1 MRRFNRFWL
10 LLILMPFALF
20 LSSCDTV
27 SPNSDTIF
35 LNHEFSTDAANSS
48 IRFTFSSNDVST
60 NRLNDISCNC
70 SININKYLQEQ
81 GFQASDLV
89 SATLVKADV
98 IMLFPISKKIN
109 FLNQAILK
117 FTASGVSAT
126 EVANV
131 SSFPATREVSMNVL
145 PNRDIST
152 FLERPNFGAI
162 LQLDPSTLGTNE
174 AYDLSIILKVRLE
187 LSDGL

>member
-1 MRRFNRFWL
+1 MSRFLRTWS
-10 LLILMPFALF
+10 ILFLVPFALF
-20 LSSCDTV
+20 LASCDTV
-27 SPNSDTIF
+27 SPDSDTIF
-35 LNHEFSTDAANSS
+35 LNHEFSTDATGSS
-48 IRFTFSSNDVST
+48 IRFTFSSSNVST

-70 SININKYLQEQ
+70 SINIHQYLEEQ
-81 GFQASDLV
+81 GFDAADIVSASLV
-89 SATLVKADV
+89 SADV

-117 FTASGVSAT
+117 LTGTSISAT

-131 SSFPATREVSMNVL
+131 STFPATREVSMNVL

-162 LQLDPSTLGTNE
+162 LQLDPATLGANE

-187 LSDGL
+187 LSDSI

>member
-35 LNHEFSTDAANSS
+35 LNHEFSTDGANSS
-48 IRFTFSSNDVST
+48 IRFTFSSNNVST
-60 NRLNDISCNC
+60 NQLNDISCNC
-70 SININKYLQEQ
+70 SINIHKYLQEQ
-81 GFQASDLV
+81 GFEASDLV

-117 FTASGVSAT
+117 FTATGVSAT

-162 LQLDPSTLGTNE
+162 LQLDPATLGTNE
-174 AYDLSIILKVRLE
+174 AYDLSIILKIRLE